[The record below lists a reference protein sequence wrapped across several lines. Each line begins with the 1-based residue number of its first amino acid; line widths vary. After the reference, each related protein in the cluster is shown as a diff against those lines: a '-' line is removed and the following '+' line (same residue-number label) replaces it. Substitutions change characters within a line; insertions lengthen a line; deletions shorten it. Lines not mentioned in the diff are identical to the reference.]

1 MAHLGT
7 PISVVIP
14 AYNEEKG
21 IGPVLDTLKS
31 VLDNA
36 HFNHEIIVVDDGSND
51 GTETAANMPGVR
63 LIRHRK
69 NRGYGASLKTGIRA
83 ARNDTI
89 VITDADGTYP
99 SEAIPEL
106 VKRFETSD
114 MIVGARVGQNVNI
127 PLIRRPAKWVLR
139 KLAEYVSR
147 EPISDLNSGLRVF
160 SRQAALQ
167 YFNILPDK
175 FSFTTTITVAM
186 ISDGYRVRY
195 FPIDYFKRSG
205 KSKIVPWDFV
215 EFVSLV
221 LRVCILFSPLRV
233 FVPVALFAFL
243 VGTIKF
249 LFDVIVAL
257 KISGGF
263 NFAFMTQPLIS
274 DSTIIF
280 WLAALQIILIG
291 MVADGVIRKLSTSI
305 PICSDVPPTN
315 PVPDISQEQKAD

>member
-1 MAHLGT
+1 MTHSGT

-14 AYNEEKG
+14 AYNEENG

-36 HFNHEIIVVDDGSND
+36 YVDYEIIVVNDGSSD
-51 GTETAANMPGVR
+51 GTATAAEGHGVR
-63 LIRHRK
+63 LIQHRK

-83 ARNDTI
+83 AINDTI

-106 VKRFETSD
+106 LTLFESSD

-127 PLIRRPAKWVLR
+127 PFIRRPPKWVLR
-139 KLAEYVSR
+139 KLAEYVSG
-147 EPISDLNSGLRVF
+147 EEIADLNSGLRVF
-160 SRQAALQ
+160 SRQAALR

-186 ISDGYRVRY
+186 IADGFQVGYL
-195 FPIDYFKRSG
+195 PIDYHKRSG

-221 LRVCILFSPLRV
+221 LRLSMLFSPLKV
-233 FVPVALFAFL
+233 FVPVALGAFTVGL
-243 VGTIKF
+243 VKF
-249 LFDVIVAL
+249 IFDVLVAL
-257 KISGGF
+257 TDAGGL
-263 NFAFMTQPLIS
+263 NFTLLTHRLIS
-274 DSTIIF
+274 SSTLIL
-280 WLAALQIILIG
+280 WLAALQILLVG
-291 MVADGVIRKLSTSI
+291 MVADGLIRKLSDTALVCSNDTLTSAAPKSHSSEI
-305 PICSDVPPTN
+305 I
-315 PVPDISQEQKAD
+315 E